1 MCHRSS
7 PLRESMCMS
16 SGTTPTPHAP
26 LYPLS
31 AVVDMYRIVHV
42 GGEDVRVNEVVH
54 AEHGHVN
61 VINGIA
67 NVTSIS
73 AIPATQQKSST
84 PSTSPKNG
92 MAKCLREVVRM
103 YVSNAGKQ
111 NEL

>member
-16 SGTTPTPHAP
+16 SGTTPTPQA
-26 LYPLS
+26 LLSPLS
-31 AVVDMYRIVHV
+31 AVIDMYRIVHV
-42 GGEDVRVNEVVH
+42 DGGDVRVNEVVH
-54 AEHGHVN
+54 AEHGHVS

-67 NVTSIS
+67 NVMSIS

-103 YVSNAGKQ
+103 YVSNVAYQ

>member
-1 MCHRSS
+1 MKNARDLFHVITKVLVDASVHVSS
-7 PLRESMCMS
+7 IKSIARKHVHVL
-16 SGTTPTPHAP
+16 
-26 LYPLS
+26 
-31 AVVDMYRIVHV
+31 RIVHV
-42 GGEDVRVNEVVH
+42 DGGDVRVNEVVH
-54 AEHGHVN
+54 AEHGHVS

-67 NVTSIS
+67 NVMSIS

-103 YVSNAGKQ
+103 YVSNVAYQ